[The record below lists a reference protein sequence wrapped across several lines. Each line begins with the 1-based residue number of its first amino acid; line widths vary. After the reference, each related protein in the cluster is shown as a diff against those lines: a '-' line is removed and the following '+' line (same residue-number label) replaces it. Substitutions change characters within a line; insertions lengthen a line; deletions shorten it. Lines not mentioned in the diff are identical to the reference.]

1 MLYYWAP
8 FDTENLEQKLYT
20 YNFIYSLVLLDDISI
35 DFTYGKGNVCAHIE
49 KKLQKEVFNEDWDRI
64 NSYIKIIHK

>member
-8 FDTENLEQKLYT
+8 FDTENLEQKLYI
-20 YNFIYSLVLLDDISI
+20 YNFIYSLVLLDDVSI
-35 DFTYGKGNVCAHIE
+35 DFTYGNGNVRTHIE